1 MMLRALLAVL
11 GASAIAAGPPPRVER
26 LAAEPAGTT
35 ALPMRVVG
43 RAEAAE
49 QGMIRRQW
57 PGTYV
62 ETRFRGRVA
71 LFRVGAGE
79 VSLRVT
85 VDEGAPIALVR
96 PVPGLYRVGP
106 LAPGAHVLR
115 VQAISESQAG
125 PTVFGGF
132 RAAAGTRALPAA
144 IPARQIE
151 FVGDSHTVGYG
162 VRSTKTACS
171 TQEVWDTTDTARG
184 LPGLLGE
191 RYHADYRVNAISGRG
206 VVRNYDGYPSDTLP
220 AAYPFTLFDKARR
233 AADAGWHPQ
242 VIVVALGTNDFSTA
256 LHAGERWKTRAALH
270 EDFERSYARFLSKLR
285 SRNPHA
291 LIVVWATPIA
301 QGEVIAEARA
311 TVARLMQAGERRIAF
326 VAVDGLGFGGCNGHP
341 DLADDARIAGAVAAQ
356 IDALR
361 GVWNAGMSR

>member
-1 MMLRALLAVL
+1 MRRALLAAL
-11 GASAIAAGPPPRVER
+11 GACVIAAGPPTRGER
-26 LAAEPAGTT
+26 LDAEPAGTT

-57 PGTYV
+57 PGSYV
-62 ETRFRGRVA
+62 ETRFNGRAA
-71 LFRVGAGE
+71 LFRVGVGE

-96 PVPGLYRVGP
+96 PAPGLYRVGP

-115 VQAISESQAG
+115 VQAVSESQAG
-125 PTVFGGF
+125 PTVFGDF
-132 RAAAGTRALPAA
+132 RAAAGTRALPPA

-162 VRSTKTACS
+162 NRSTKSACS

-184 LPGLLGE
+184 LPGLLSE

-206 VVRNYDGYPSDTLP
+206 VVRNYDGDPSDTLP
-220 AAYPFTLFDKARR
+220 AAYPFALFDKARR

-242 VIVVALGTNDFSTA
+242 VIVIALGTNDFSTA
-256 LHAGERWKTRAALH
+256 LHANERWKTRAALH
-270 EDFERSYARFLSKLR
+270 EDFERSYARFLSELR
-285 SRNPHA
+285 ARNPQA

-311 TVARLMQAGERRIAF
+311 TVARLMQGGERRIAF

-356 IDALR
+356 IDAR
-361 GVWNAGMSR
+361 RDVWNKGMSR